1 MASATD
7 TALLEG
13 FQDMF
18 ASFAKQQQT
27 FQDSLLKLVQEN
39 NAIVSDFQ
47 PSNKN
52 QDRYMRGRPNVPR
65 DVKKKDT
72 KVLIDGYT
80 EKGKKE
86 QKKSYNDLKEALAE
100 LSPKQ
105 EKEKSGGG
113 GLLTAAAGLVG
124 AGVLAK
130 IFAPEFFEKARN
142 FLTDFLKDP
151 KGKIKGIFEGFD
163 IMGKIVNGV
172 KSALDI
178 ATNLFLSLFDSVL
191 PDNIKD
197 WIDKTVSDIIQS
209 DTLKEI
215 GEALMTSLEPIT
227 RKIKEMVLGIPPV
240 KYLKDVYDAF
250 LKFNESGSDEDFQAL
265 MEVIGMPEISA
276 FLTQKIEE
284 GKELAKNF
292 LETDFYKKIEAFV
305 IEKFQVVKDKVFE
318 LFSSLY
324 EKITEYFKEVLEEE
338 ILKFKIK
345 FDEAKIKGTESVKDF
360 LENTLLA
367 TGLTM
372 GPVGITDA
380 ILGTDM
386 VAESLAGQMIEQE
399 EDTKNRMV
407 ESFSNRLKGELEGL
421 SPEDKQKT
429 LDTFKGA
436 AEGGELSEEKLKA
449 VEEIRESEKLRLIE
463 NYSKVQSELN
473 PDMPQS
479 LPTNMLNKT
488 ITELTEMLKELS
500 ERYYKHIEEEPGRRE
515 LQTPPPQGPPSA
527 QLNQNNVNNVNN
539 EFNITGG
546 GISDFRAYV

>member
-39 NAIVSDFQ
+39 NAIVSEFQ
-47 PSNKN
+47 PANQN

-191 PDNIKD
+191 PNNIKD

-209 DTLKEI
+209 DTLKEV

-421 SPEDKQKT
+421 TPEDKQKKI
-429 LDTFKGA
+429 DTFKGA

>member
-39 NAIVSDFQ
+39 NAIVSEFQ
-47 PSNKN
+47 PANQN

-324 EKITEYFKEVLEEE
+324 EKVTDYFKEVLEEE
-338 ILKFKIK
+338 ILNFQIK
-345 FDEAKIKGTESVKDF
+345 FDEAKIKGTEGVKDF
-360 LENTLLA
+360 LENALLT
-367 TGLTM
+367 TGM
-372 GPVGITDA
+372 W
-380 ILGTDM
+380 
-386 VAESLAGQMIEQE
+386 AG
-399 EDTKNRMV
+399 
-407 ESFSNRLKGELEGL
+407 
-421 SPEDKQKT
+421 
-429 LDTFKGA
+429 
-436 AEGGELSEEKLKA
+436 
-449 VEEIRESEKLRLIE
+449 
-463 NYSKVQSELN
+463 
-473 PDMPQS
+473 
-479 LPTNMLNKT
+479 
-488 ITELTEMLKELS
+488 
-500 ERYYKHIEEEPGRRE
+500 
-515 LQTPPPQGPPSA
+515 
-527 QLNQNNVNNVNN
+527 
-539 EFNITGG
+539 
-546 GISDFRAYV
+546 

>member
-39 NAIVSDFQ
+39 NAIVSEFQ
-47 PSNKN
+47 PANQN

-178 ATNLFLSLFDSVL
+178 ATNLFLSLFDC
-191 PDNIKD
+191 D
-197 WIDKTVSDIIQS
+197 
-209 DTLKEI
+209 
-215 GEALMTSLEPIT
+215 SL
-227 RKIKEMVLGIPPV
+227 
-240 KYLKDVYDAF
+240 
-250 LKFNESGSDEDFQAL
+250 
-265 MEVIGMPEISA
+265 
-276 FLTQKIEE
+276 
-284 GKELAKNF
+284 NF
-292 LETDFYKKIEAFV
+292 LLPKLLWKLKRSV
-305 IEKFQVVKDKVFE
+305 RV
-318 LFSSLY
+318 SLSPISI
-324 EKITEYFKEVLEEE
+324 KYF
-338 ILKFKIK
+338 
-345 FDEAKIKGTESVKDF
+345 
-360 LENTLLA
+360 
-367 TGLTM
+367 
-372 GPVGITDA
+372 
-380 ILGTDM
+380 
-386 VAESLAGQMIEQE
+386 
-399 EDTKNRMV
+399 
-407 ESFSNRLKGELEGL
+407 NRLLF
-421 SPEDKQKT
+421 T
-429 LDTFKGA
+429 A
-436 AEGGELSEEKLKA
+436 LKSA
-449 VEEIRESEKLRLIE
+449 LCLNSFFTR
-463 NYSKVQSELN
+463 SK
-473 PDMPQS
+473 
-479 LPTNMLNKT
+479 
-488 ITELTEMLKELS
+488 
-500 ERYYKHIEEEPGRRE
+500 
-515 LQTPPPQGPPSA
+515 
-527 QLNQNNVNNVNN
+527 
-539 EFNITGG
+539 
-546 GISDFRAYV
+546 